1 MLILWSVFFCEI
13 QSLIVSTQV
22 RTIQAD
28 EDEKYSS
35 IFKKVKEKN
44 FENMYSLWT

>member
-22 RTIQAD
+22 HTIQAD
-28 EDEKYSS
+28 KDENTAQFSRK
-35 IFKKVKEKN
+35 
-44 FENMYSLWT
+44 

>member
-13 QSLIVSTQV
+13 QSLSVSTQV

-28 EDEKYSS
+28 EDENTARFSRK
-35 IFKKVKEKN
+35 
-44 FENMYSLWT
+44 

>member
-22 RTIQAD
+22 RTIQATRTKILLNFH
-28 EDEKYSS
+28 ESKG
-35 IFKKVKEKN
+35 KE
-44 FENMYSLWT
+44 L

>member
-22 RTIQAD
+22 RTIHAD
-28 EDEKYSS
+28 EDENTAQFSRQ
-35 IFKKVKEKN
+35 
-44 FENMYSLWT
+44 

>member
-13 QSLIVSTQV
+13 QSLIVSMQV

-28 EDEKYSS
+28 EG
-35 IFKKVKEKN
+35 
-44 FENMYSLWT
+44 ENTAQFSRK